1 MLALRFLPSLDHEM
15 WGEAANAESGKKPL
29 PPSIIPFPPPCTSG
43 TFILGDEGRL
53 ENSPSL
59 RRQKESEHFFPLL
72 LRERG
77 TERLSKAKK
86 GRTRGGDGGGR
97 GVPSVFKKREPLLL
111 LRRHCHVGN
120 AKGGGETD
128 DGENSLPSPLSFI
141 VRKERKIPCSSSS
154 GNFSVTGV
162 GGGPNELRYRR
173 RRQKART
180 FRPRKFFS
188 GEYESG
194 RWKPGPREYGT
205 RSSFVAKERGPF
217 SSRRATSTFS

>member
-128 DGENSLPSPLSFI
+128 DGENSLPSPLRHRPKRKKDPLLFLLRQFFRNRGGRRPERIKVPPPSSKSENLPPTEFFFWG
-141 VRKERKIPCSSSS
+141 VRK
-154 GNFSVTGV
+154 
-162 GGGPNELRYRR
+162 
-173 RRQKART
+173 
-180 FRPRKFFS
+180 
-188 GEYESG
+188 
-194 RWKPGPREYGT
+194 REM
-205 RSSFVAKERGPF
+205 
-217 SSRRATSTFS
+217 